1 MSRSVP
7 IDWSVCLY
15 SIILSSRFLQLSYGT
30 VIHFHRLGCSAIA
43 GSLLLSMTHLPAG
56 HMFLRSGAAVVEL
69 NVRIKSA
76 AEHSSR
82 IASRTTLWD

>member
-1 MSRSVP
+1 M
-7 IDWSVCLY
+7 DWSVCLY
-15 SIILSSRFLQLSYGT
+15 YCGILSSRFLQLSYGT

-69 NVRIKSA
+69 NIRSKSA
-76 AEHSSR
+76 AEHSSLGLR
-82 IASRTTLWD
+82 LASRTTLWD